1 MIQLK
6 NISKE
11 LTEAGSR
18 VPILQNINLTITKGE
33 YISIMGPSGSG
44 KSTLMNILGTLDTPT
59 SGEYLFE
66 GINISRLRG
75 SKLADFRNRRLGFVF
90 QSYMLIPRL
99 SVRDNVELPLLYTT
113 KSRKE
118 REKRIHMA
126 LEQVGM
132 LHKAKEPTMNLSGG
146 QKQKIAI
153 ARAII
158 NDPELLL
165 ADEPSGNLDVHS
177 KDDILQ
183 IFQTLNDSGK
193 TIVLVTHDRE
203 VALTAKRMLTLRN
216 GAWADPAAEVVAR
229 A

>member
-1 MIQLK
+1 MIQLN
-6 NISKE
+6 NIIKQ
-11 LTEAGSR
+11 LTEAGVK
-18 VPILQNINLTITKGE
+18 VPILQNISLTVEKGD

-44 KSTLMNILGTLDTPT
+44 KSTLMNILGSLDTPT

-66 GINISRLRG
+66 GVNVGRLRG
-75 SKLADFRNRRLGFVF
+75 GKLADFRNRRLGFVF

-118 REKRIHMA
+118 REERIRRA

-132 LHKAKEPTMNLSGG
+132 SHKAKERTMNLSGG
-146 QKQKIAI
+146 QKQKVAI

-158 NDPELLL
+158 NDPDLLL

-177 KDDILQ
+177 KEDILH
-183 IFQTLNDSGK
+183 IFQSLHDSGK
-193 TIVLVTHDRE
+193 TIVLVTHDPE
-203 VALTAKRMLTLRN
+203 VAQRAGRVLVLRN
-216 GAWADPAAEVVAR
+216 GEWAAERVEVGAGQ
-229 A
+229 

>member
-1 MIQLK
+1 MIQLN
-6 NISKE
+6 NITKQ
-11 LTEAGSR
+11 LTEAGVK
-18 VPILQNINLTITKGE
+18 VPILQTINLTVEKGE

-44 KSTLMNILGTLDTPT
+44 KSTLMNILGSLDTPT

-66 GINISRLRG
+66 GVNVGRLRG
-75 SKLADFRNRRLGFVF
+75 GKLADFRNRRLGFVF

-118 REKRIHMA
+118 REERIRRA

-132 LHKAKEPTMNLSGG
+132 SHKAKERTMNLSGG
-146 QKQKIAI
+146 QKQKVAI

-158 NDPELLL
+158 NDPDLLL

-177 KDDILQ
+177 KEDILQ
-183 IFQTLNDSGK
+183 IFQSLHDSGK
-193 TIVLVTHDRE
+193 TIVLVTHDPD
-203 VALTAKRMLTLRN
+203 VAQRAGRVLVLRN
-216 GAWADPAAEVVAR
+216 GEWAAERVEVGAGQ
-229 A
+229 